1 MKALVGHS
9 VTPDEKEEKVD
20 EEDPEEKETKDGE
33 VLPDQWVGPD
43 QLDHREKL
51 VWMERRDHWDLPV
64 ALDHVVVPDLKD
76 PLELL
81 D

>member
-1 MKALVGHS
+1 VKVLVGHS
-9 VTPDEKEEKVD
+9 VAPDEKEEKAD

-43 QLDHREKL
+43 QLDHRVKL
-51 VWMERRDHWDLPV
+51 VWMERRDPWDLPV

-76 PLELL
+76 LLELL